1 MQVQV
6 YGIPN
11 CGSVKKAR
19 SFLESHGVKYA
30 FVDFKKML
38 PSRDKI
44 LFWIQKTSLQ
54 ALLNTKGTTYKKL
67 GLKEKNLNDEQKI
80 QAMLQNP
87 TLVKRPVIECGDVVI
102 VGYDEDLYKLCCNG
116 NVQ

>member
-19 SFLESHGVKYA
+19 SFLESHGVEYV
-30 FVDFKKML
+30 FVDFKKTP

-44 LFWIQKTSLQ
+44 VYWIQKTSLQ
-54 ALLNTKGTTYKKL
+54 VLLNTKGTTYKKL
-67 GLKEKNLNDEQKI
+67 GLKEQNLNDEQKI
-80 QAMLQNP
+80 QATLQNP
-87 TLVKRPVIECGDVVI
+87 TLIKRPVIESGDVVI
-102 VGYDEDLYKLCCNG
+102 VGYDENALQVML
-116 NVQ
+116 

>member
-19 SFLESHGVKYA
+19 SFLESHGVEYV
-30 FVDFKKML
+30 FVDFKKTP

-44 LFWIQKTSLQ
+44 VSWIQKTSLQ
-54 ALLNTKGTTYKKL
+54 VLLNTKGTTYKKL
-67 GLKEKNLNDEQKI
+67 GLKENLNDEQKI

-87 TLVKRPVIECGDVVI
+87 TLIKRPVIESGDVVI
-102 VGYDEDLYKLCCNG
+102 VGYDENALQVLL
-116 NVQ
+116 

>member
-19 SFLESHGVKYA
+19 IFLESHVVEYV
-30 FVDFKKML
+30 FVDFKKTP

-44 LFWIQKTSLQ
+44 AYWIQKTSLQ
-54 ALLNTKGTTYKKL
+54 VLLNTKGTTYKKL
-67 GLKEKNLNDEQKI
+67 GLKEQNLNDEQKI

-87 TLVKRPVIECGDVVI
+87 TLIKRPVIESGDVVI
-102 VGYDEDLYKLCCNG
+102 VGYDENALQVLL
-116 NVQ
+116 

>member
-19 SFLESHGVKYA
+19 SFLESHGVEYV
-30 FVDFKKML
+30 FVDFKKTPL
-38 PSRDKI
+38 SRDKI
-44 LFWIQKTSLQ
+44 VYWIQKTSLQ
-54 ALLNTKGTTYKKL
+54 VLLNTKGTTYKKL
-67 GLKEKNLNDEQKI
+67 GLKEQNLNDEQKI

-87 TLVKRPVIECGDVVI
+87 TLIKRPVIESGDVVI
-102 VGYDEDLYKLCCNG
+102 VGYDENALQVLL
-116 NVQ
+116 

>member
-19 SFLESHGVKYA
+19 SFLESHGVEYV
-30 FVDFKKML
+30 FVDFKKTP

-44 LFWIQKTSLQ
+44 VYWIQKTSLQ
-54 ALLNTKGTTYKKL
+54 VLLSTKGTTYKKL
-67 GLKEKNLNDEQKI
+67 GLKEQNLNDEQKI

-87 TLVKRPVIECGDVVI
+87 TLIKRPVIESGDVVI
-102 VGYDEDLYKLCCNG
+102 VGYDENALQVLL
-116 NVQ
+116 

>member
-19 SFLESHGVKYA
+19 SFLESHGVEYV
-30 FVDFKKML
+30 FVDFKKTP

-44 LFWIQKTSLQ
+44 VYWIQKTSLQ
-54 ALLNTKGTTYKKL
+54 VLLNTKGTTYKKL
-67 GLKEKNLNDEQKI
+67 GLKEQNLNDEQKI

-87 TLVKRPVIECGDVVI
+87 TLIKRPVIESGDVVI
-102 VGYDEDLYKLCCNG
+102 VGYDE
-116 NVQ
+116 NVLQVLL

>member
-19 SFLESHGVKYA
+19 SFLESHGVGYV
-30 FVDFKKML
+30 FVDFKKTP

-44 LFWIQKTSLQ
+44 VYWIQKTSLQ
-54 ALLNTKGTTYKKL
+54 VLLSTKGTTYKKL
-67 GLKEKNLNDEQKI
+67 GLKEQNLNDEQKI

-87 TLVKRPVIECGDVVI
+87 TLIKRPVIESGDVVI
-102 VGYDEDLYKLCCNG
+102 VGYDENALQVLL
-116 NVQ
+116 

>member
-19 SFLESHGVKYA
+19 SFLESHGVEYV
-30 FVDFKKML
+30 FVDFKKTP

-44 LFWIQKTSLQ
+44 VYWIQKTSLQ
-54 ALLNTKGTTYKKL
+54 VLLNTKGTTYKKL
-67 GLKEKNLNDEQKI
+67 GLKEQNLNDEQKI
-80 QAMLQNP
+80 QAMFQNP
-87 TLVKRPVIECGDVVI
+87 TLIKRPVIESGDVVI
-102 VGYDEDLYKLCCNG
+102 VGYDENALQVLL
-116 NVQ
+116 